1 MGAALVD
8 TELEVTDDDLIAMA
22 VDKGMMTLVD
32 EAKQAEL
39 LTYLQSH
46 QIHASRA
53 SGGSAGN
60 SIIACRY
67 FAQSIALIR
76 ADTRQIIKSKNMVI
90 GTYHS

>member
-8 TELEVTDDDLIAMA
+8 TELEVTDNDLTAMA

-46 QIHASRA
+46 QIERYTLYFE
-53 SGGSAGN
+53 
-60 SIIACRY
+60 SIWKYAI
-67 FAQSIALIR
+67 L
-76 ADTRQIIKSKNMVI
+76 
-90 GTYHS
+90 